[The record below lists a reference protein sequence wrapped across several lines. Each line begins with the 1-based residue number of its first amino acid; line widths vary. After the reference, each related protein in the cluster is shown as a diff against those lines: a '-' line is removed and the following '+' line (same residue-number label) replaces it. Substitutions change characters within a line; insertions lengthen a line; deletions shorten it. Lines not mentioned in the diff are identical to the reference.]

1 MLTSK
6 LYNKRVNFFNCAIKN
21 FKNEKLSELV
31 VAHKINKKVFKKV
44 KKAALKY
51 YNDSKKFSM
60 INMTPN
66 GRLAPKVEIQKSF
79 NEFIIEYFKL
89 IESIKIDKLLKNY
102 LPPVIRYKENI
113 PITLIITPEKI
124 VIAINILLR
133 SETNI
138 FFNFK

>member
-6 LYNKRVNFFNCAIKN
+6 LYNERVNFFNYAIKN

-31 VAHKINKKVFKKV
+31 VAHKINKKIFKKV
-44 KKAALKY
+44 KKSALKY
-51 YNDSKKFSM
+51 YNNSKKFSL

-89 IESIKIDKLLKNY
+89 IESIKIDMLEYSCRGKKTEE
-102 LPPVIRYKENI
+102 IHSMAD
-113 PITLIITPEKI
+113 EKI
-124 VIAINILLR
+124 A
-133 SETNI
+133 EM
-138 FFNFK
+138 KG